1 MKKRKTE
8 YETGFTPIV
17 LQIFEDLE
25 DYKNWCRC
33 EGKPFNEADL
43 YKPQTT
49 WGKYE
54 AFLRRRDRSYRR
66 RGNAQNENA
75 NNEPQGNNQ

>member
-1 MKKRKTE
+1 MRKNE
-8 YETGFTPIV
+8 RTGFTPAI

-25 DYKNWCRC
+25 TYKNWCRF
-33 EGKPFNEADL
+33 EGKFFNEADL

-54 AFLRRRDRSYRR
+54 AFLRRRDRDYRR
-66 RGNAQNENA
+66 RNQNNDSS
-75 NNEPQGNNQ
+75 NEQR

>member
-1 MKKRKTE
+1 MKKYERERK
-8 YETGFTPIV
+8 GFTPIV

-25 DYKNWCRC
+25 AYKDWCRF

-66 RGNAQNENA
+66 RSN
-75 NNEPQGNNQ
+75 NNEQQPTNEA

>member
-1 MKKRKTE
+1 MKKRKIE
-8 YETGFTPIV
+8 QIRQTGFTPIV

-25 DYKNWCRC
+25 AYRDWCRF

-54 AFLRRRDRSYRR
+54 AFLRRRDRSNRR
-66 RGNAQNENA
+66 RNTEPSNEA
-75 NNEPQGNNQ
+75 

>member
-1 MKKRKTE
+1 MKKRKNE
-8 YETGFTPIV
+8 QAQHTGFTPVV

-25 DYKNWCRC
+25 DYRNWCRF

-54 AFLRRRDRSYRR
+54 AFLRRRDRSNRR
-66 RGNAQNENA
+66 RNSEP
-75 NNEPQGNNQ
+75 NNEA

>member
-1 MKKRKTE
+1 MTKKNEKS
-8 YETGFTPIV
+8 GFTPVV

-25 DYKNWCRC
+25 NYRNWCRF

-43 YKPQTT
+43 YKPQTV

-54 AFLRRRDRSYRR
+54 AHLRRRERDNRKKNARS
-66 RGNAQNENA
+66 E
-75 NNEPQGNNQ
+75 

>member
-1 MKKRKTE
+1 MKR
-8 YETGFTPIV
+8 YEQRGFTNQI

-25 DYKNWCRC
+25 TYKNWCRF
-33 EGKPFNEADL
+33 EGKPFTEADL

-54 AFLRRRDRSYRR
+54 AYLRRKGRDTRR
-66 RGNAQNENA
+66 RNQNNDSS
-75 NNEPQGNNQ
+75 NEQR

>member
-1 MKKRKTE
+1 MRK
-8 YETGFTPIV
+8 YEKTGFTPIV

-25 DYKNWCRC
+25 AYRDWCRF

-54 AFLRRRDRSYRR
+54 AFLRRRDRSNRR
-66 RGNAQNENA
+66 RN
-75 NNEPQGNNQ
+75 NNEQQPNNG

>member
-1 MKKRKTE
+1 MKK
-8 YETGFTPIV
+8 YERERGFTPIV

-25 DYKNWCRC
+25 AYRDWCRY

-54 AFLRRRDRSYRR
+54 AFLRRRDRSNRR
-66 RGNAQNENA
+66 RYESHNNA
-75 NNEPQGNNQ
+75 NNTNNG

>member
-1 MKKRKTE
+1 MKK
-8 YETGFTPIV
+8 YERERGFTPIV

-25 DYKNWCRC
+25 AYKDWCRF

-54 AFLRRRDRSYRR
+54 AFLRRRDRSNRR
-66 RGNAQNENA
+66 RNGNEQGSPRNEA
-75 NNEPQGNNQ
+75 

>member
-1 MKKRKTE
+1 MTKTTTNQR
-8 YETGFTPIV
+8 TGFTPVI

-25 DYKNWCRC
+25 NYKNWCRF

-54 AFLRRRDRSYRR
+54 AYLRRRDRDNKRQ
-66 RGNAQNENA
+66 AKE
-75 NNEPQGNNQ
+75 NNEA

>member
-1 MKKRKTE
+1 MKKSGH
-8 YETGFTPIV
+8 TGFTPIV

-25 DYKNWCRC
+25 HYRNWCRF

-54 AFLRRRDRSYRR
+54 AYLRRRERDNRKRNSRS
-66 RGNAQNENA
+66 E
-75 NNEPQGNNQ
+75 

>member
-1 MKKRKTE
+1 MKKFERE
-8 YETGFTPIV
+8 RGFTPIV

-25 DYKNWCRC
+25 AYRDWCRF

-66 RGNAQNENA
+66 RN
-75 NNEPQGNNQ
+75 NNEQQPTNEA